1 MLFQFDEIPSTLVA
15 WERELSGAAAI
26 GRRDQRPAVAT
37 LGSRPGVRSPGN
49 RPPIHL
55 VRGDKVTH
63 DSFGLG
69 TVIDTRGD
77 GDKAQAQVDFGGET
91 GVKWLLLR
99 FAPLE
104 KL

>member
-1 MLFQFDEIPSTLVA
+1 M
-15 WERELSGAAAI
+15 AAI

-55 VRGDKVTH
+55 TKGERVNH

-69 TVIDTRGD
+69 TVIDLRGD
-77 GDKAQAQVDFGGET
+77 GDKAQAQVDFGGDT